1 MKQSITDINS
11 GDIQRAVSQLKM
23 VNQLLRGNEQGM
35 LMIIGKIQY
44 LKQVKVDF
52 GILLHDCCAKQKQHI
67 ITLDIFIYSMV
78 D

>member
-1 MKQSITDINS
+1 MLDIVYSFLNIIRTHLKQSITDINS

-44 LKQVKVDF
+44 LKHESGFWD
-52 GILLHDCCAKQKQHI
+52 
-67 ITLDIFIYSMV
+67 TST
-78 D
+78 

>member
-1 MKQSITDINS
+1 MNLANNQLYAHQLAMLDIVYSFLNSTRTHLKQSITDINS

-44 LKQVKVDF
+44 LKQ
-52 GILLHDCCAKQKQHI
+52 
-67 ITLDIFIYSMV
+67 
-78 D
+78 